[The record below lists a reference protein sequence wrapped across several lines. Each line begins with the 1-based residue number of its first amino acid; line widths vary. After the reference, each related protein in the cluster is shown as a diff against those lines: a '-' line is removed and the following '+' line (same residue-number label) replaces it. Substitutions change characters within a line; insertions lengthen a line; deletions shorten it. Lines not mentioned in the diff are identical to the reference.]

1 MFYHIIISPLLCQAF
16 CLVHLSLMRRCRPPQ
31 RSHLFCLHKRAV
43 TLGPGPCVTP
53 FMPQHALLKCYGVI
67 ACFLFAF
74 HQKLGHSFVDIK
86 TYCRPAFAW
95 GQCQFWWESEGKGK
109 RGMFVCLPAIG
120 ACSDCER
127 PLPLLGNI
135 IHQGGLRPDT
145 GEDCLYT
152 LSLSLAVPIH
162 IPFCAGISCWMLSN
176 FQVLLNLCVGWR
188 VHTSHYCYD
197 AKHKLSASWLPC
209 LNSLIDSFIFW

>member
-1 MFYHIIISPLLCQAF
+1 M
-16 CLVHLSLMRRCRPPQ
+16 
-31 RSHLFCLHKRAV
+31 
-43 TLGPGPCVTP
+43 P
-53 FMPQHALLKCYGVI
+53 FMPQHALLKCFGVI

-86 TYCRPAFAW
+86 TYCRPAFDR

-109 RGMFVCLPAIG
+109 RDMFVCLPAIG

-152 LSLSLAVPIH
+152 LSLFLSVQMH

-176 FQVLLNLCVGWR
+176 FQLLLNLCVGWECTHPLI
-188 VHTSHYCYD
+188 VVILNT
-197 AKHKLSASWLPC
+197 
-209 LNSLIDSFIFW
+209 NSLLADWLVWTVLLIAVYSDVLHWWRGDEIDKCLLWDKTHSTDNSLWRF